1 MGEILKTVNENAA
14 VASTMVQKIKEVL
27 LTVDEMF
34 VFSRDMLSRLENA
47 TDIRSK
53 MQMTGQKSLEEKKK
67 QKSDL
72 EKEINAK
79 NLFIEQEA
87 EKLKN
92 RVNNFNSSGKY
103 NFSYILC
110 L

>member
-1 MGEILKTVNENAA
+1 MRNISKTVNENAA
-14 VASTMVQKIKEVL
+14 VASTMVQKIEKVL
-27 LTVDEMF
+27 LTVDEIS
-34 VFSRDMLSRLENA
+34 VFTSDMLSRLRNSSA
-47 TDIRSK
+47 DQFK
-53 MQMTGQKSLEEKKK
+53 MQMTIQKKLEEKKK
-67 QKSDL
+67 QKIDL
-72 EKEINAK
+72 ENEINAK